1 MSLRLGL
8 DPVHTTRVATR
19 RLRSTLRVFG
29 ELFDS
34 AAAERLDGELA
45 WYAQLLGQVRDPQ
58 VQRARFAAAVGSL
71 PPDLVLGPVVA
82 HIEERLL
89 SEQLHHHDQLMA
101 ALDTARYRELSATV
115 ASWASDPPLTVPV
128 AEDPD
133 GLFRL
138 ARKADRKA
146 HRRLRT
152 GLASGDDLAL
162 HRARKAAKRSRYA
175 AELVAPLPGAKAA
188 KAAIKHH
195 KKVQTVLGDTRT
207 ASSPWICCIASAP
220 RQAPPG
226 GKTASPTDCST
237 PTNKPR
243 PGEATQPSPTSP
255 ADQRCSTTVHLAHTS
270 SNPTSPGPTP
280 NPSPRRS
287 RPRSTNGCEQRRP
300 TMSNSTDQ
308 RRSHGRRDRRR
319 PPRTRRPSPPTTRI
333 CRRNVPLVAPGRR
346 DSPENGA

>member
-1 MSLRLGL
+1 
-8 DPVHTTRVATR
+8 
-19 RLRSTLRVFG
+19 
-29 ELFDS
+29 
-34 AAAERLDGELA
+34 
-45 WYAQLLGQVRDPQ
+45 

-115 ASWASDPPLTVPV
+115 ASWTSHPPLTVPV
-128 AEDPD
+128 GEDPD

-138 ARKADRKA
+138 ARKANRKA

-152 GLASGDDLAL
+152 GLASVDDLAL
-162 HRARKAAKRSRYA
+162 HRARKAAKRARYA
-175 AELVAPLPGAKAA
+175 AELVAPLPGTKAA

-195 KKVQTVLGDTRT
+195 KKVQTVLGEHQDSVVALDLLRRLGAE
-207 ASSPWICCIASAP
+207 ASTT
-220 RQAPPG
+220 PG
-226 GKTASPTDCST
+226 QNGFTYGLLYAH
-237 PTNKPR
+237 NKPR
-243 PGEATQPSPTSP
+243 PGEATQPPPTSP
-255 ADQRCSTTVHLAHTS
+255 ADQRLAHTS
-270 SNPTSPGPTP
+270 SNRTSPGRTTNSFPC
-280 NPSPRRS
+280 RS

-319 PPRTRRPSPPTTRI
+319 PPRTRRPRPPTTRT
-333 CRRNVPLVAPGRR
+333 CRRNVPPACSG
-346 DSPENGA
+346 SP